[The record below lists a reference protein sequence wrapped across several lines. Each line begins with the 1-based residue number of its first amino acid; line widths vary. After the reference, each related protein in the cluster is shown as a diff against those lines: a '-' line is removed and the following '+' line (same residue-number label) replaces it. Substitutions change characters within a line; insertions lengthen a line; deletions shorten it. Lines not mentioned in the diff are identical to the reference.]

1 MLRRTLYMAFDELWR
16 NGEHDSP
23 CWQELHWKR
32 VLCKRW
38 NCKWY
43 VVLILLINIA
53 RCFLKKVVSIFGIFI
68 SFIIFSS
75 AMQDQ
80 LGFFY
85 SQAGQSANVVD
96 DLISPNEKVRNKAA
110 SLYREWIERRYQNA
124 DAKEYDNI
132 SVGLFILLSRLNRTT
147 DENAHLGYLAL
158 INELVDLGYQEEERN
173 VRMSTF
179 LESDINSIRSDK
191 LLEPLSSVR
200 IYFGC

>member
-1 MLRRTLYMAFDELWR
+1 MTLVVF
-16 NGEHDSP
+16 
-23 CWQELHWKR
+23 WKR
-32 VLCKRW
+32 K
-38 NCKWY
+38 
-43 VVLILLINIA
+43 VVLN
-53 RCFLKKVVSIFGIFI
+53 FGIFI

-173 VRMSTF
+173 VRMSSF
-179 LESDINSIRSDK
+179 LESDINNIRSDK
-191 LLEPLSSVR
+191 LLEPLSTVR
-200 IYFGC
+200 IYFGCSWRRPWDIFSMWVVPTFLSLPTLF

>member
-1 MLRRTLYMAFDELWR
+1 
-16 NGEHDSP
+16 
-23 CWQELHWKR
+23 
-32 VLCKRW
+32 
-38 NCKWY
+38 
-43 VVLILLINIA
+43 
-53 RCFLKKVVSIFGIFI
+53 
-68 SFIIFSS
+68 
-75 AMQDQ
+75 MQDQ

-147 DENAHLGYLAL
+147 DENEHLGYLAL